1 MSAMFSA
8 VGTLLTAAGVA
19 AAVVQLRHNGQQ
31 TRRQFEESLTDRY
44 RQLVAEL
51 PVWAFFDDELTAEQ
65 RAAIDDAETLSSFY
79 RYFDLCNEQ
88 AFLHRKGRLDAATW
102 EEWSDG
108 IATNVRREAFK
119 HAWEDK
125 LVGRIGSD
133 FADFRAVYQDIVVS
147 E

>member
-8 VGTLLTAAGVA
+8 LGILLTAAGVV
-19 AAVVQLRHNGQQ
+19 AAVIQLHWNGQQ

-51 PVWAFFDDELTAEQ
+51 PVWVFFDDDLAPEQ
-65 RAAIDDAETLSSFY
+65 RDVVNDPETLSAFY

-88 AFLHRKGRLDAATW
+88 AFLHRQRRIDAATW
-102 EEWSDG
+102 EEWLDG
-108 IATNVRREAFK
+108 IATNVRREAFRY
-119 HAWEDK
+119 AWEDK

-133 FADFRAVYQDIVVS
+133 FGDFRAIYEDVVRS
-147 E
+147 N